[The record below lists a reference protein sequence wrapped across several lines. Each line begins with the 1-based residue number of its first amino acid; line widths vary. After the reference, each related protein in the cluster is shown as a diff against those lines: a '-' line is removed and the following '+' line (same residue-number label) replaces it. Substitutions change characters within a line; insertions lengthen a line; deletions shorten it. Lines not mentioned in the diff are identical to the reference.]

1 MIAVTF
7 GSGFASVRSPMAAAL
22 VAVAL
27 AMPALDVQSADWLR
41 GPVAMAASKPPA
53 LPGGATGIEPVQG
66 RPTEPREPG
75 RAGGCWARGV
85 WYPEG
90 TESTHQAV
98 FGVQTLSPVP
108 VRVVCRRGTWVT
120 IPG

>member
-1 MIAVTF
+1 MLATVPGPAYAPLRGHLAV
-7 GSGFASVRSPMAAAL
+7 AL
-22 VAVAL
+22 VAAL
-27 AMPALDVQSADWLR
+27 ALPAGAREPVDRLGVQAVL
-41 GPVAMAASKPPA
+41 AAVGPPA
-53 LPGGATGIEPVQG
+53 LSGAATPAQPVQG
-66 RPTEPREPG
+66 RPKEPR

-90 TESTHQAV
+90 TVSTNQAV

-108 VRVVCRRGTWVT
+108 ARVVCRRGTWVT